1 VTAQFLYGTLCHLP
15 LLEVVLGR
23 VPLVEPAVAPGWS
36 SHWVAGA
43 AYPMIEPGAGACEG
57 LLIMDLCDEDILR
70 MDFYEGEFGYQTK
83 EIAAVTK
90 AGRKRRAH
98 VYVSD
103 AGVLPKGDAWVL
115 ADWEQRWGQTVVA
128 AAQEVMAHF
137 GSGSAGALRRRYPQ
151 ILVRGGA
158 RVRAGALRAGT
169 ETLRRSC
176 QPGDMV
182 TRVLRHPYAAYFS
195 VEEYA
200 LRYRRFDGEMSA
212 ELERA
217 AFISG
222 DAAIVLPY
230 DPIRDRVMVIEQF
243 RVGPYA
249 RGDANPWLIEAIAG
263 RVDGGESPE
272 ETARREAVEEAGLTL
287 EKLIAGPDYYPSPGA
302 KAEYLYSFV
311 GIADLPDAAAGAGG
325 LEDEDEDI
333 RSHVIPFAQLMALI
347 ASGEVNNA
355 PLIILAYWLD
365 GQRPALR
372 GGAVI

>member
-1 VTAQFLYGTLCHLP
+1 MTAQFLYGTLCHPP

-23 VPLVEPAVAPGWS
+23 VPLLEPAMAPGWS
-36 SHWVAGA
+36 SYWVAGA
-43 AYPMIEPGAGACEG
+43 AYPTIEHGAGACEG
-57 LLIMDLCDEDILR
+57 VLIMDLCDEDILR
-70 MDFYEGEFGYQTK
+70 MDFYEGGFGYQTK

-90 AGRKRRAH
+90 AGRKLEAH
-98 VYVSD
+98 VYMSD
-103 AGVLPKGDAWVL
+103 AGALPIGDAWVL

-128 AAQEVMAHF
+128 AAQEFMAQF
-137 GSGSAGALRRRYPQ
+137 GASSAEALRRRYPQ
-151 ILVRGGA
+151 MLVRGGS
-158 RVRAGALRAGT
+158 RVRAEALRAGT

-176 QPGDMV
+176 QPGDTV
-182 TRVLRHPYAAYFS
+182 TRDLRHPYAAYFS

-222 DAAIVLPY
+222 DASIVLPY

-263 RVDGGESPE
+263 RVDGGESPQE
-272 ETARREAVEEAGLTL
+272 AARREAVEEAGLVL
-287 EKLIAGPDYYPSPGA
+287 QELIAGPNYYPSPGA

-311 GIADLPDAAAGAGG
+311 GITDLPDGAAGMGG
-325 LEDEDEDI
+325 LEDEAEDI

-365 GQRPALR
+365 GQRQALR
-372 GGAVI
+372 AGP

>member
-1 VTAQFLYGTLCHLP
+1 T
-15 LLEVVLGR
+15 
-23 VPLVEPAVAPGWS
+23 
-36 SHWVAGA
+36 
-43 AYPMIEPGAGACEG
+43 
-57 LLIMDLCDEDILR
+57 
-70 MDFYEGEFGYQTK
+70 
-83 EIAAVTK
+83 
-90 AGRKRRAH
+90 
-98 VYVSD
+98 
-103 AGVLPKGDAWVL
+103 
-115 ADWEQRWGQTVVA
+115 
-128 AAQEVMAHF
+128 
-137 GSGSAGALRRRYPQ
+137 
-151 ILVRGGA
+151 
-158 RVRAGALRAGT
+158 
-169 ETLRRSC
+169 
-176 QPGDMV
+176 V
-182 TRVLRHPYAAYFS
+182 TRDLRHPYAAYFS

-272 ETARREAVEEAGLTL
+272 EAARREAVEEAGLTL

-311 GIADLPDAAAGAGG
+311 GIADLPDAAAGTGG

-372 GGAVI
+372 GGPAI